1 MVIILA
7 LIKIIVGVTAM
18 MTSLIIGVKK
28 YGKKYLDK
36 M

>member
-7 LIKIIVGVTAM
+7 LIKIIVGIAAM
-18 MTSLIIGVKK
+18 ITSLIIGAKK